1 MLIQD
6 GRPIDGLRPLLYSS
20 DDSRCP
26 ERSARMEL
34 KEVLGRRRSIRF
46 FLPFRPVERAKV
58 QKMLE
63 AARRS
68 SCGGNVNSA
77 GAVVIWKEQASEKLI
92 KAITPPL
99 GYQQMQTAPCFILW
113 YHDKNAYEVNKW
125 IQDIKN
131 LVDMR
136 RIGQDPDA
144 TKAEIDRT
152 LKAVFTPMWE
162 MAAVAP
168 LAFMDL
174 GLAVCQAL
182 LVAYDEG
189 LGVCCMS
196 SPRIEQVGKLLN
208 LPDSA
213 VPVCLMAVGYP
224 AESWEA
230 GGQTGE
236 APFDSLFHEMED
248 GRPFET
254 DAAVWDEL
262 RQAKMLQRE
271 APLPCPLKVEKPPIE
286 DMLLE
291 YVKKTNGEID
301 FPE

>member
-1 MLIQD
+1 
-6 GRPIDGLRPLLYSS
+6 
-20 DDSRCP
+20 
-26 ERSARMEL
+26 MEL

-68 SCGGNVNSA
+68 SCVGNVNSA
-77 GAVVIWKEQASEKLI
+77 RAVVIWKEQASEQMI

-125 IQDIKN
+125 VQDMKN
-131 LVDMR
+131 LADMR
-136 RIGQDPDA
+136 RIGTDA
-144 TKAEIDRT
+144 EETKKLIDRT
-152 LKAVFTPMWE
+152 LKVVFTPLWQQ
-162 MAAVAP
+162 AAEAP

-196 SPRIEQVGKLLN
+196 SPRIEQIGKLLN
-208 LPDSA
+208 LPESA
-213 VPVCLMAVGYP
+213 VPTCLMAVGYP

-230 GGQTGE
+230 GGQTQK
-236 APFDSLFHEMED
+236 APFDSLFSEMQY
-248 GRPFET
+248 GKPFET
-254 DAAVWDEL
+254 DPAVWDEL
-262 RQAKMLQRE
+262 RQAKMLQQE
-271 APLPCPLKVEKPPIE
+271 APLPWRDAELRYL
-286 DMLLE
+286 MQALGLE
-291 YVKKTNGEID
+291 ERITA
-301 FPE
+301 FPMPGLQE